1 MIPGKHLPALMAGFL
16 FLSGLHAQN
25 RGYLMLNPATSVCQS
40 TTLRNF
46 QDFFLDNEVTLITK
60 NNENSIRTYLKENGL
75 ESYLRLAMAE
85 ADPEDLRPLL
95 FSEFRI
101 KRNDTLLSKYNVC
114 KITSIADIKKLE
126 MEMAHLLRTEKI
138 PDTLQ
143 GFSFIDFDICPSSL
157 VLRRFPEASL
167 HLRDKSNTWHT
178 LRFESIPYRQFI
190 EVLFSTEKERNEY
203 LGYYEIVRKEFK
215 KFIDIESFYLSEE
228 LIIAGLQVYVPNY
241 SNGKYLLNPYHVLA
255 VYNAETG
262 HMEILG
268 VNSSILIS
276 GSEFSAGFRG
286 GFTRPAPGK
295 LFIPIESYGG
305 NSKYFLGRFNQ
316 DGRRFEF
323 RSNFEMELPEFFQSK
338 NLGYNFNDKL
348 FSGDYMLFKWSS
360 DLYNLKSG
368 KHIALEP
375 AAMDNEP
382 GVSSDVP
389 FFVTS
394 FRAGPDHIELMA
406 IVNNY
411 YEYRQYDREGKMLD
425 SIIYPITYRDYCSYP
440 VFHGKDQFA
449 LINCEKNQL
458 EIYSIRKAGN

>member
-1 MIPGKHLPALMAGFL
+1 MK
-16 FLSGLHAQN
+16 GLYLLLIIIIICRTGLNAQN
-25 RGYLMLNPATSVCQS
+25 RGYLVLNPATSVCQS

-75 ESYLRLAMAE
+75 ESYLLLAMAE

-190 EVLFSTEKERNEY
+190 KVLFSDEKDRDTY
-203 LGYYEIVRKEFK
+203 LENYEIVRKEFK
-215 KFIDIESFYLSEE
+215 KFIDIESFYLSDEI
-228 LIIAGLQVYVPNY
+228 LYTGLQVYVPYY
-241 SNGKYLLNPYHVLA
+241 SRGRYLLNPHHVL
-255 VYNAETG
+255 VIYDVQTEQF
-262 HMEILG
+262 EILG
-268 VNSSILIS
+268 VNSNISIS
-276 GSEFSAGFRG
+276 GSDFNSSFRG
-286 GFTRPAPGK
+286 GFGLLHPDLLYLPLESQNSIRKYVLGK
-295 LFIPIESYGG
+295 FIKEG
-305 NSKYFLGRFNQ
+305 NGFQFQ
-316 DGRRFEF
+316 
-323 RSNFEMELPEFFQSK
+323 SNFKIELPEFFQSK
-338 NLGYNFNDKL
+338 NLGYNFKDKL

-411 YEYRQYDREGKMLD
+411 YEYRQYDREGKILE
-425 SIIYPITYRDYCSYP
+425 SITYPITYRDYCSYP
-440 VFHGKDQFA
+440 VFYGKDQFA

-458 EIYSIRKAGN
+458 EIYSIRKAVN